1 MAEDKHPVS
10 EPLKKTGQAASA
22 AVNTARTTAKLA
34 KSATNLG
41 KAIASTAKGAAA
53 GSYYGAIAAFAWEN
67 RDLIIKII
75 IVVSAL
81 LLIPVLIICLLPSV
95 IFDGLEQP
103 YSVDNKDAL
112 ILNDSTV
119 ITNNIDKIYT
129 SLGSIMN
136 EAKEDII
143 SEIEDDF
150 KDSEA
155 TQKEIIDSHP
165 RLTDQNVMSFVSQYS
180 ASKSQDYQGVSISN
194 MDHILSNNKGK
205 LYSYT
210 TSYEDRKRTVYKE
223 IVDKIT
229 GAVTVQKTEVT
240 ETWAIYTIVY
250 NGAEYFADNIF
261 HLSEEQKQLAKDYEV
276 NLILFLNDE
285 TFN

>member
-22 AVNTARTTAKLA
+22 AANTARTTAKLA
-34 KSATNLG
+34 KSATKLG
-41 KAIASTAKGAAA
+41 KTIASTAKGAAA

-67 RDLIIKII
+67 RDLIVKII

-129 SLGSIMN
+129 SLGSIMS

-223 IVDKIT
+223 SVNEETGEKTIT
-229 GAVTVQKTEVT
+229 ETEVT
-240 ETWAIYTIVY
+240 ETWAIYTIIY
-250 NGAEYFADNIF
+250 NGAEYFADHIF
-261 HLSEEQKQLAKDYEV
+261 HLTEDQKRLAKDYEA

>member
-22 AVNTARTTAKLA
+22 AANTARTTAKLA
-34 KSATNLG
+34 KSATKLG
-41 KAIASTAKGAAA
+41 KTIASTAKGAAA

-67 RDLIIKII
+67 RDLIVKII

-129 SLGSIMN
+129 SLGSIMS
-136 EAKEDII
+136 EAKEDRRR
-143 SEIEDDF
+143 F
-150 KDSEA
+150 
-155 TQKEIIDSHP
+155 Q
-165 RLTDQNVMSFVSQYS
+165 RF
-180 ASKSQDYQGVSISN
+180 
-194 MDHILSNNKGK
+194 
-205 LYSYT
+205 
-210 TSYEDRKRTVYKE
+210 
-223 IVDKIT
+223 
-229 GAVTVQKTEVT
+229 
-240 ETWAIYTIVY
+240 
-250 NGAEYFADNIF
+250 
-261 HLSEEQKQLAKDYEV
+261 
-276 NLILFLNDE
+276 
-285 TFN
+285 

>member
-22 AVNTARTTAKLA
+22 AANTARTTAKLA
-34 KSATNLG
+34 KSATKLG
-41 KAIASTAKGAAA
+41 KTIASTAKGAAA

-67 RDLIIKII
+67 RDLIVKII

-129 SLGSIMN
+129 SLGSIMS

-180 ASKSQDYQGVSISN
+180 ASKSQDYQGVSISD
-194 MDHILSNNKGK
+194 MDHMLSKNKGK

-223 IVDKIT
+223 SVNKETGEKTIT
-229 GAVTVQKTEVT
+229 ETEVT

-250 NGAEYFADNIF
+250 NGAEYFANNIF
-261 HLSEEQKQLAKDYEV
+261 HLSEEQKQLAKDYEA